1 MKTLQKPFSK
11 PNLTTPI
18 LHPQTMTKNTPNLE
32 NSTISNTTF
41 NCISSSVSSME
52 KPKSND
58 ISDTDDFAIPYTD
71 NSLFTNFTKN
81 TEIKNSFRENGKKLI
96 KNGITALRNS
106 SSSAEENYERYE
118 YSEDSP
124 DDEEAL
130 ISSKNEENSSD
141 ADELTADFKEIGIT
155 KSNVVV
161 QEFEKFKKEIRD
173 EIIKKEALLDSF
185 CDGATRDSK
194 ETVMKKETAEKKTK
208 IDPKKKVKLLAAL
221 KAIDVND
228 SYDS

>member
-11 PNLTTPI
+11 LNTTPVTHSQNI
-18 LHPQTMTKNTPNLE
+18 NKNTSNLD

-41 NCISSSVSSME
+41 NCVSSSVSSME

-71 NSLFTNFTKN
+71 NSLFANFTKN
-81 TEIKNSFRENGKKLI
+81 TEIRNNFRENENKLI

-106 SSSAEENYERYE
+106 SSSAEENDEMYE

-124 DDEEAL
+124 DEAL
-130 ISSKNEENSSD
+130 INSKNEENSSETE
-141 ADELTADFKEIGIT
+141 ELTADFKEIELT
-155 KSNVVV
+155 KSSVVV

-173 EIIKKEALLDSF
+173 EILKKEALLDTF
-185 CDGATRDSK
+185 CDSATRDSGKTVLTK
-194 ETVMKKETAEKKTK
+194 ETVEKKTK

>member
-11 PNLTTPI
+11 LNTTAPVSQSQNLN
-18 LHPQTMTKNTPNLE
+18 KNTPNLD

-41 NCISSSVSSME
+41 NCVSSSVSSME

-58 ISDTDDFAIPYTD
+58 ISDTDDYAIPYTD
-71 NSLFTNFTKN
+71 NSLFTNFTKD
-81 TEIKNSFRENGKKLI
+81 TKNNFHENGKKLI

-106 SSSAEENYERYE
+106 SSSAEENDENYE
-118 YSEDSP
+118 YSDSP
-124 DDEEAL
+124 DDEQAL
-130 ISSKNEENSSD
+130 IKSKNEENSSET
-141 ADELTADFKEIGIT
+141 DELTADFKEIELT
-155 KSNVVV
+155 QSSVVV

-173 EIIKKEALLDSF
+173 EILKKEALLDTF
-185 CDGATRDSK
+185 CDSATRDSGK
-194 ETVMKKETAEKKTK
+194 TVLSKETAEKKKK

>member
-11 PNLTTPI
+11 INTTTPVSHSQNVNKNMPNLD
-18 LHPQTMTKNTPNLE
+18 

-58 ISDTDDFAIPYTD
+58 ISDSDDFAIPYTD

-81 TEIKNSFRENGKKLI
+81 TEIKNNFRDNEKKLI

-106 SSSAEENYERYE
+106 SSSAEENYEMYE

-124 DDEEAL
+124 DDEQAL
-130 ISSKNEENSSD
+130 INSKNEENSSD
-141 ADELTADFKEIGIT
+141 TEELTADFKEIELT
-155 KSNVVV
+155 KSSVVV

-173 EIIKKEALLDSF
+173 EILKKEALLDTY
-185 CDGATRDSK
+185 CDSATRDSTK
-194 ETVMKKETAEKKTK
+194 ETVEKKKK

>member
-11 PNLTTPI
+11 LNTTTLGTHSQNI
-18 LHPQTMTKNTPNLE
+18 NKNTPNLD

-41 NCISSSVSSME
+41 NCVSSSVSSME

-58 ISDTDDFAIPYTD
+58 ISDTDEFAIPYTD
-71 NSLFTNFTKN
+71 NFLLANFTKS
-81 TEIKNSFRENGKKLI
+81 TEIKNNFRENGKKLI

-106 SSSAEENYERYE
+106 SSSAEENDEIYE

-124 DDEEAL
+124 DDNQAL
-130 ISSKNEENSSD
+130 INSKNEENSSD
-141 ADELTADFKEIGIT
+141 TEELTADFKEIELT
-155 KSNVVV
+155 NNSVVV

-173 EIIKKEALLDSF
+173 EIFKKEALLDTF
-185 CDGATRDSK
+185 CDSATGDSGKTALTK
-194 ETVMKKETAEKKTK
+194 ETVEKKTK